1 MTMSAYF
8 RSAGKVHE
16 SAFARY
22 SDLVL
27 VAGVVAIVAMM
38 ILPLP
43 AWLIDMLVALNI
55 ASGLML
61 LLLGIY
67 IGSPREFSVFPSV
80 LLMTT
85 LFRLSLS
92 LATTRK
98 N

>member
-1 MTMSAYF
+1 MTMTAYF
-8 RSAGKVHE
+8 RSAGNVRE
-16 SAFARY
+16 NVLARY

-43 AWLIDMLVALNI
+43 TWLIDLLVAVNI
-55 ASGLML
+55 ASGLLL

-67 IGSPREFSVFPSV
+67 IQSPLEFSVFPSV

-85 LFRLSLS
+85 LFRLPLT
-92 LATTRK
+92 A
-98 N
+98 